1 MNSPLP
7 FVPTGCKNLSGMT
20 APVGYWVALLTV
32 LCGLVY
38 LGLKYRALRA
48 SAGDLSTALSRRETE
63 LLEARESLHRIAA
76 IDPITSLANHSAFQ
90 EFLQAEWRRALRE
103 ASCISVLLVDID
115 YFRDY
120 NDRLGHQAGDEC
132 LARIGS
138 TFKGIVQRPGDL
150 VARYGGGEFAV
161 VMSRTDPQGASLV
174 AHRICAAVEA
184 LAMKH
189 PRVGGLTPRDGQ
201 RRCVDLHAR
210 RRFTLGRV
218 GTRGRSEQ
226 SPHASQRGRPKPN
239 LRHRGR
245 PGRSERDVVQPIG
258 ENSVGCVRTPG
269 RSPNVAGEAFVW
281 QDARREQPGR
291 L

>member
-20 APVGYWVALLTV
+20 APVGLLGRFADGAV
-32 LCGLVY
+32 W

-76 IDPITSLANHSAFQ
+76 IDPITSLANHSAFR

-120 NDRLGHQAGDEC
+120 NDRLGHQAGDES

-138 TFKGIVQRPGDL
+138 TLKGIVQRPGDL

-174 AHRICAAVEA
+174 VYRICAAVEA

-189 PRVGGLTPRDGQ
+189 PPS
-201 RRCVDLHAR
+201 RRSHPA
-210 RRFTLGRV
+210 
-218 GTRGRSEQ
+218 
-226 SPHASQRGRPKPN
+226 
-239 LRHRGR
+239 
-245 PGRSERDVVQPIG
+245 
-258 ENSVGCVRTPG
+258 
-269 RSPNVAGEAFVW
+269 
-281 QDARREQPGR
+281 
-291 L
+291 

>member
-1 MNSPLP
+1 M
-7 FVPTGCKNLSGMT
+7 VCKNLDGMT
-20 APVGYWVALLTV
+20 VPVGYWVALLSV

-38 LGLKYRALRA
+38 LGLRYRALRA
-48 SAGDLSTALSRRETE
+48 TAGDLSTALSRRETE

-76 IDPITSLANHSAFQ
+76 IDPVTSLANHSAFQ

-138 TFKGIVQRPGDL
+138 TLKGVVQRPGDL

-184 LAMKH
+184 VAMKH
-189 PRVGGLTPRDGQ
+189 PE
-201 RRCVDLHAR
+201 
-210 RRFTLGRV
+210 
-218 GTRGRSEQ
+218 SEV
-226 SPHASQRGRPKPN
+226 SPH
-239 LRHRGR
+239 
-245 PGRSERDVVQPIG
+245 VTV
-258 ENSVGCVRTPG
+258 SVGVSTSTPAVDSHWEELELVAAANRALTQAKEAG
-269 RSPNVAGEAFVW
+269 RNQIATIEA
-281 QDARREQPGR
+281 DPEDPTSET
-291 L
+291 